1 MQVLRARDVMTAPV
15 ITVRPEASL
24 VEVARTLVG
33 ARISGAPV
41 VDEDG
46 TLLGMVTEADLL
58 PKEAGPVRLPPVWGL
73 LEGLTREVQEQVR
86 RYRGRTAAEV
96 MTRRVITAEEG
107 TPVRQL
113 AALMIRHRINRIPIV
128 REGKVVGI
136 VSRNDILRALAR
148 TDAELAALVRETI
161 LRDLWIDADALDIQV
176 RDGVVTIRGRVDRR
190 GDISLIE
197 SYVRRIDGVVD
208 VDVRGL
214 TYALDERALAP

>member
-1 MQVLRARDVMTAPV
+1 MQVLRAKDVMTTPV

-24 VEVARTLVG
+24 AEVARTLVG
-33 ARISGAPV
+33 GRISGAPV
-41 VDEDG
+41 VGADG

-58 PKEAGPVRLPPVWGL
+58 PKEAGPVHLPGVWGL
-73 LEGLTREVQEQVR
+73 LEGLTREVQEQMR

-96 MTRRVITAEEG
+96 MTRPVITARED

-148 TDAELAALVRETI
+148 TDEELAALVRETI
-161 LRDLWIDADALDIQV
+161 VRDLWIDADALDITV
-176 RDGVVTIRGRVDRR
+176 RDGVVTIAGRVDRR
-190 GDISLIE
+190 GDVSLLE

-214 TYALDERALAP
+214 AYALDERALAP